1 MGRGDHCTELTREEL
16 YAQVWAEPMTRLAQ
30 RYGMSDRGL
39 AKVCTRMG
47 IPVPGRGYW
56 ARVQSGQVPL
66 RAKLPKIKAG
76 QKAVVN
82 LNKRGHILEETK
94 ELQDVAGYI
103 ESEAH
108 PDNKIVVPDEL
119 IDPLP
124 LVEKTAK
131 SLRAAGADDHG
142 MVRPRAKRCLDIR
155 VGKESIERAARI
167 MDALLK
173 ALDVRGI
180 ELTHDEKGEGGTQ
193 LMVDG
198 ETLDF
203 HLEEKARREKYQPT
217 TAEQKKL
224 DENSYYRYQ
233 LPEDKFFPSGN
244 LSLKLDIGWWGR
256 GLRGTWSDGKRQRVD
271 NCLNKFIATAYKA
284 AAQKKAA
291 RIKREREEYEWAEQE
306 RREEILRR
314 QIEKEQKRVDALT
327 AQARLW
333 QEAQQL
339 RAYVQAARSAGYYA
353 LPAITGGRNMKE
365 WCDWALEQANRL
377 DPTISST
384 PSVLDY
390 KDQFY
395 WY

>member
-1 MGRGDHCTELTREEL
+1 MGRGDHYAELTREEL
-16 YAQVWAEPMTRLAQ
+16 YAQVWAEPMTKLAQ
-30 RYGMSDRGL
+30 RYGLSDRGL
-39 AKVCTRMG
+39 AKICTRTG

-56 ARVQSGQVPL
+56 ARVQSGQVP
-66 RAKLPKIKAG
+66 RQAKLPKIKAG
-76 QKAVVN
+76 QKAMVN

-94 ELQDVAGYI
+94 ELQDVAGNI

-142 MVRPRAKRCLDIR
+142 MVRPRAKRCLDVR
-155 VGKESIERAARI
+155 VGKESIERAACI
-167 MDALLK
+167 MDTLLK

-180 ELTHDEKGEGGTQ
+180 ELIHDGRGEGGTQ
-193 LMVDG
+193 LIVDG

-224 DENSYYRYQ
+224 DENSYYRYR
-233 LPEDKFFPSGN
+233 LPDDKFFPSGN

-256 GLRGTWSDGKRQRVD
+256 GLRGTWSDGKRQRVE

-284 AAQKKAA
+284 AAQKKSA
-291 RIKREREEYEWAEQE
+291 RIKRERDERERAEQQ
-306 RREEILRR
+306 RRREILRR
-314 QIEKEQKRVDALT
+314 QIEQEQKRVDALT

-365 WCDWALEQANRL
+365 WCAWALEQANRL
-377 DPTISST
+377 DPTISSS

>member
-16 YAQVWAEPMTRLAQ
+16 YAQVWAEPMTKLAQ

-203 HLEEKARREKYQPT
+203 YLEEKAMREKYQPT

-224 DENSYYRYQ
+224 DENSYYRYR

-353 LPAITGGRNMKE
+353 LPAITGGHNMKE